1 MSILERFLKYV
12 SISTTSNSFEIKTP
26 TSKGQ
31 TELAKLLVNELNDLN
46 LDEIYYDD
54 ENCYVYGVL
63 RGNSELPKIGFIS
76 HLDTSEDANG
86 ENIKPCILNNYN
98 GKNVKLNNGIIIS
111 IEDYPDLKNH
121 MGKTLITS
129 DGTTLLGA
137 DDKAGIAEIMEMLQ
151 YFCNTNEEH
160 GDIYICFTPDEEI
173 GLGTSNFE
181 QKYFKPDFA
190 YTVDGGG
197 LGEFSYE
204 NFNAATATININ
216 GVSTHC
222 GTAKDKMINAG
233 RVAAI
238 INSLLPE
245 EMPENTDGYEGFFH
259 LDKINGNVS
268 NATLKYLI
276 RDFDKDN
283 FEKRKQII
291 SNIVLELNKKYNN
304 CIELTITDTY
314 YNMFDIINKESDLIK
329 GTLNAMKQI
338 GVEPN
343 IIPIRGGTDGTD
355 ISYMGIP
362 CPNLGTG
369 GHNFHSVYE
378 YICLED
384 MEKSSEILISI
395 VKQFCKNYNEN
406 NIKVNKK
413 Y

>member
-12 SISTTSNSFEIKTP
+12 SISTTSNSFETKTP

-31 TELAKLLVNELNDLN
+31 IELAKLLVNELNDLN

-151 YFCNTNEEH
+151 YFCNSNEEH
-160 GDIYICFTPDEEI
+160 GDIYVCFTPDEEI
-173 GLGTSNFE
+173 GMGTSSFE
-181 QKYFKPDFA
+181 QKYFNPDFA

-233 RVAAI
+233 RIAAI

-268 NATLKYLI
+268 KATMKYLI